1 MMVNLFVS
9 CDETE
14 HKGKGRAATA
24 AGCYEKMVI
33 IQRYR
38 IRDLSG
44 RTFCIERISDTLN
57 VGCVV
62 KKLMI
67 ILLIIRIILVMIYVQ
82 IFVKQVVM

>member
-33 IQRYR
+33 I
-38 IRDLSG
+38 
-44 RTFCIERISDTLN
+44 
-57 VGCVV
+57 
-62 KKLMI
+62 
-67 ILLIIRIILVMIYVQ
+67 
-82 IFVKQVVM
+82 